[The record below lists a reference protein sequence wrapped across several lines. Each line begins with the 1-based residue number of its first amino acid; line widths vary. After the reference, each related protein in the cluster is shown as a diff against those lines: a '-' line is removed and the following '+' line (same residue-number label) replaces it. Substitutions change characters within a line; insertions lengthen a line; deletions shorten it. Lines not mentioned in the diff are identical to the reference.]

1 MMLGRLLDR
10 LLGKEI
16 AFYVKAH
23 RSLVFIS
30 ILFAAAAS
38 VLSVVPI
45 ILVEPFIDEAMK
57 IGVEPASWK
66 IDWIDFQSG
75 FSWPMWRQTELV
87 LVDEI
92 SPNHLLFL
100 LGLLALIAVL
110 FKSITLYL
118 GQLAAAAFSNRAIR
132 SLRVDLFKQFISLP
146 LGYYHKQKAG
156 ELISRATAD
165 LTVMQAT
172 IANIIIGL
180 VQHPLTASAV
190 LIYLLIQNWRLTVF
204 TFFIGP
210 VIIGLIRLFGR
221 KAKKHA
227 TRVQNALSDVT
238 SAYQES
244 LLCLKVIQG
253 FCMDKVASL
262 KFRELADHLY
272 KKVMHY
278 NRWFLAQGPM
288 MDLTAW
294 FAILVVIVV
303 GKTLFQPTLGELMAM
318 FLGFQKLY
326 TPIRNLARVNAEL
339 RTVQGATERVFG
351 IMKTIPE
358 ITDRPDAKVLPKHEE
373 SIEFIGA
380 SFSYAPGTPIL
391 KNLTF
396 RVDKGEMVAF
406 VGSTGA
412 GKSTLL
418 DLVPR
423 FYDVTE
429 GRITIDGT
437 DIRDVTLESLRIQI
451 SIVSQEILLFHD
463 TITNNIKYGCQEKD
477 MEEVVEAAKA
487 AHAHEFIMEQSQG
500 YDTIVG
506 DRGVLLSGGQRQ
518 RIAIARAIL
527 TDPTI
532 LILDEAA
539 SALDAESEE
548 LVQEAIERLR
558 GGRTIFVVA
567 HRLSTVRKAD
577 RIYVLEEGRI
587 VEFGTQD
594 ELIALNGRFR
604 QLHDMQFRK

>member
-1 MMLGRLLDR
+1 MLGKLLDKI
-10 LLGKEI
+10 LGKEI
-16 AFYVKAH
+16 AFYIKAH
-23 RSLVFIS
+23 RGLVFIS
-30 ILFAAAAS
+30 LLLTAVAAILT
-38 VLSVVPI
+38 VVPI
-45 ILVEPFIDEAMK
+45 ILVEPFVDEAMK
-57 IGVEPASWK
+57 TGPDPATWK
-66 IDWIDFQSG
+66 ILWIEFDFQSG
-75 FSWPMWRQTELV
+75 LSWHRTERV
-87 LVDEI
+87 LVDGI
-92 SPNHLLFL
+92 SPGRLLI
-100 LGLLALIAVL
+100 LIGIIAFISVF
-110 FKSITLYL
+110 FKSITLYF

-132 SLRVDLFKQFISLP
+132 SLRIDLFDKFISLP
-146 LGYYHKQKAG
+146 LGYYHKQKTG

-172 IANIIIGL
+172 ITNIIIGL
-180 VQHPLTASAV
+180 VQHPLTAFAA
-190 LIYLLIQNWRLTVF
+190 LIFLLILNWKLTVF

-227 TRVQNALSDVT
+227 TRVQDALSDVT
-238 SAYQES
+238 STYQES

-253 FCMDKVASL
+253 FCMDKGASI
-262 KFRELADHLY
+262 KFDVLADQLY

-278 NRWFLAQGPM
+278 NRWFLAQGPVM
-288 MDLTAW
+288 EPSAW
-294 FAILVVIVV
+294 FALLVVIVF
-303 GKTLFQPTLGELMAM
+303 GKILFQPTLGELMAM
-318 FLGFQKLY
+318 FMAFRMLY

-339 RTVQGATERVFG
+339 RTIQGATQRVFE
-351 IMKTIPE
+351 IMRTTPE
-358 ITDRPDAKVLPKHEE
+358 ITNRPDAKVLPKHEE
-373 SIEFIGA
+373 SIEFSGA
-380 SFSYAPGTPIL
+380 SFSYAPGIPVL
-391 KNLTF
+391 ENLSF
-396 RVDKGEMVAF
+396 RVNKGEMVAF

-437 DIRDVTLESLRIQI
+437 DIREVTLESLRKQI

-463 TITNNIKYGCQEKD
+463 TITNNIRYGCPKKD
-477 MEEVVEAAKA
+477 MENVVEAAKA
-487 AHAHEFIMEQSQG
+487 AHAHDFIVEQSQG

-506 DRGVLLSGGQRQ
+506 DRGALLSGGQRQ

-527 TDPTI
+527 TDPSI

-577 RIYVLEEGRI
+577 RIYVLEDGKI
-587 VEFGTQD
+587 VESGTQND
-594 ELIALNGRFR
+594 LIALKGRFR
-604 QLHDMQFRK
+604 QLHDMQFRE